1 MANCDYLQTQL
12 TSVLNSLVKIAVVE
26 LLRIVED
33 SAVELR
39 LEVSKSKFENEAL
52 KNENESN
59 KNKLQRLEAEL
70 WTAGNR
76 PCSICNRC
84 VGIPGRG
91 KGGYVSPKRDQDAV
105 GPPNS
110 SEEDDA
116 SSWLQQSAHTM
127 EETTAMER
135 DGIQIVVI
143 KNEAGHE
150 GTQRKKD
157 TQAGISTEGEQ
168 LCPKVDMV
176 YGKEW
181 SQNLWRDGDAVKED
195 SAGPSVTHRQ
205 WLTSGQSSSVDLRN
219 LRRRRRVRTQPH
231 PQRRGTYLRYTPEQ
245 RAKIARMCMEVG
257 AQMAAAMMSEEL
269 GRRISPNTVR
279 SMRISYEQ
287 TVESMGVQ
295 KVEDLP
301 HLRPFRTD
309 MFDEEITRF
318 VMVKT
323 VSAQKRWRVCVK
335 KSVIEDEPADSS
347 DAGIQH
353 QNTTESRDVEKS
365 FEPESYLN
373 FEENR
378 FLTSPVNIMVPK
390 CVKLPGAAAVM
401 DTQLDKSMDF
411 DNMNNSGRKKRGR
424 KTGPCKGNVNYCFV
438 CGEPQSKI
446 SRHLKQHEKE
456 NAEIAYAL
464 SLDIASRQRKVLLEK
479 LRNKG
484 NFQHNTNVV
493 NKGSGCLKVK
503 RKPKPNSGAKRF
515 EPCLYC
521 KGMFIWQDVRR
532 HMGRCPCRPEDGDKN
547 QEHYGKKRF
556 LQSCYTGRRKGK
568 RVGFE

>member
-91 KGGYVSPKRDQDAV
+91 KGGYVSPKRDQDAA

-205 WLTSGQSSSVDLRN
+205 
-219 LRRRRRVRTQPH
+219 
-231 PQRRGTYLRYTPEQ
+231 
-245 RAKIARMCMEVG
+245 
-257 AQMAAAMMSEEL
+257 
-269 GRRISPNTVR
+269 
-279 SMRISYEQ
+279 
-287 TVESMGVQ
+287 
-295 KVEDLP
+295 
-301 HLRPFRTD
+301 
-309 MFDEEITRF
+309 
-318 VMVKT
+318 VKT

-411 DNMNNSGRKKRGR
+411 DNMNNSGRKKRDEFVHTKDVKACAEKTGAGLQSLESAGQSQATAFKEGEGLKVVAMEKDGIKVLPIKKEINEGTEHDTPSPMTGEQLCPKVDMVYGKEWSQSLWRDGKEKGDNKDRTEEKETPGPSMTQHQIAASSNKKKRCDVCGPKKDR
-424 KTGPCKGNVNYCFV
+424 KTQYTCIKCKKYICNTHTVNLCPS
-438 CGEPQSKI
+438 CG
-446 SRHLKQHEKE
+446 
-456 NAEIAYAL
+456 
-464 SLDIASRQRKVLLEK
+464 V
-479 LRNKG
+479 
-484 NFQHNTNVV
+484 
-493 NKGSGCLKVK
+493 
-503 RKPKPNSGAKRF
+503 
-515 EPCLYC
+515 
-521 KGMFIWQDVRR
+521 
-532 HMGRCPCRPEDGDKN
+532 
-547 QEHYGKKRF
+547 
-556 LQSCYTGRRKGK
+556 
-568 RVGFE
+568 

>member
-52 KNENESN
+52 KIENESN
-59 KNKLQRLEAEL
+59 KNKLQSLEAEL

-76 PCSICNRC
+76 PCSMCYRC
-84 VGIPGRG
+84 VGTPARG
-91 KGGYVSPKRDQDAV
+91 KGGCVSPKRDRDAA

-110 SEEDDA
+110 SEEDNA
-116 SSWLQQSAHTM
+116 SPWLQQSAHTID
-127 EETTAMER
+127 ETTAAMER

-150 GTQRKKD
+150 GTHRKKD
-157 TQAGISTEGEQ
+157 PQAGISTEGEQ
-168 LCPKVDMV
+168 PCPKVDMV

-181 SQNLWRDGDAVKED
+181 SQSLWRDRDAVKED

-205 WLTSGQSSSVDLRN
+205 
-219 LRRRRRVRTQPH
+219 
-231 PQRRGTYLRYTPEQ
+231 
-245 RAKIARMCMEVG
+245 
-257 AQMAAAMMSEEL
+257 
-269 GRRISPNTVR
+269 
-279 SMRISYEQ
+279 
-287 TVESMGVQ
+287 
-295 KVEDLP
+295 
-301 HLRPFRTD
+301 
-309 MFDEEITRF
+309 
-318 VMVKT
+318 VKT
-323 VSAQKRWRVCVK
+323 VSAQKRQSVCVK

-347 DAGIQH
+347 DAGTQH
-353 QNTTESRDVEKS
+353 QNTTESCDVEKSCAFGS
-365 FEPESYLN
+365 FEPESCLN
-373 FEENR
+373 FEENH

-390 CVKLPGAAAVM
+390 CVKLPGAAVVM

-424 KTGPCKGNVNYCFV
+424 KNGPCKGNVNYCFV

-456 NAEIAYAL
+456 NAEIAYVL

-532 HMGRCPCRPEDGDKN
+532 HMGRCPCRPEGGDKN
-547 QEHYGKKRF
+547 QEHHYGKKQY
-556 LQSCYTGRRKGK
+556 LQSCYTGRVSSMFNKIDVQLTPDG
-568 RVGFE
+568 GIN

>member
-52 KNENESN
+52 KIENESN
-59 KNKLQRLEAEL
+59 KNKLQSLEAEL

-76 PCSICNRC
+76 PCSMCYRC
-84 VGIPGRG
+84 VGTPARG
-91 KGGYVSPKRDQDAV
+91 KGGCVSPKRDRDAA

-110 SEEDDA
+110 SEEDNA

-127 EETTAMER
+127 DETTAAMER

-150 GTQRKKD
+150 GTHRKKD
-157 TQAGISTEGEQ
+157 PQAGISTEGEQ
-168 LCPKVDMV
+168 ACPKVDMV

-181 SQNLWRDGDAVKED
+181 SQSLWRDRDAVKED

-205 WLTSGQSSSVDLRN
+205 WLTPGQSSSVDLRN

-318 VMVKT
+318 VMVRKRAGGQ
-323 VSAQKRWRVCVK
+323 VSPSMLMVATRDIVMRRNPEMLAENGGHILISTNWARCWLRRLAGNRITSKR
-335 KSVIEDEPADSS
+335 
-347 DAGIQH
+347 
-353 QNTTESRDVEKS
+353 
-365 FEPESYLN
+365 
-373 FEENR
+373 
-378 FLTSPVNIMVPK
+378 
-390 CVKLPGAAAVM
+390 
-401 DTQLDKSMDF
+401 
-411 DNMNNSGRKKRGR
+411 
-424 KTGPCKGNVNYCFV
+424 
-438 CGEPQSKI
+438 
-446 SRHLKQHEKE
+446 
-456 NAEIAYAL
+456 
-464 SLDIASRQRKVLLEK
+464 
-479 LRNKG
+479 
-484 NFQHNTNVV
+484 
-493 NKGSGCLKVK
+493 
-503 RKPKPNSGAKRF
+503 
-515 EPCLYC
+515 
-521 KGMFIWQDVRR
+521 
-532 HMGRCPCRPEDGDKN
+532 
-547 QEHYGKKRF
+547 
-556 LQSCYTGRRKGK
+556 
-568 RVGFE
+568 